1 MRQSIFILLLF
12 SISLHNNTVAQS
24 KLNNASELEFYR
36 QYGFFTNP
44 GEYETMYAN
53 LPDSIS
59 EICKI
64 IKAQLI
70 HPFGDLPQYRDIIP
84 EERSCEDLKYP
95 TVQTILAG
103 LKQYNP
109 DGLILN
115 RKPADRLVVSCR
127 YHAILLASI
136 LKYKGIPVRVR
147 YGFANYL
154 IPDYHICHAVCEVW
168 NKNENR
174 WMLVDPDRQ
183 KVDIPKG
190 QFQFAQDVWTNDL
203 NGKLESDKYGVPG
216 WWGSNII
223 LLDLCQDLASVL
235 GNEHIYYNMPPLVV
249 DKTTNYKTLS
259 ADNLALMNNI
269 AALMGNVDGNLNELK
284 EIYEKN
290 KQLHLLNSFVYK
302 GQDFTEKMNIQESCI
317 KKDAQKPEIEW
328 VAIPAGT
335 FMMGSRE
342 TEIGRYPDET
352 QHEVT
357 LSAFKMSKYEVTFE
371 QYSLFCEATG
381 ARNPCPMKGLLD
393 KYPVSNIT
401 WFEAT
406 KFAEW
411 MGCRL
416 PTEAEFEYAARG
428 GTITPFFSGNSLNTE
443 QANFDKGKSEK
454 NIKPVG
460 SYAPNAYGLYDMTGN
475 LWEWTSGWYGDYS
488 TSYQSNPKGPSNG
501 TLKVDRGGGFYSPSA
516 RCRSA
521 CRGGGTPPGNKGNGI
536 GFRLVYSE

>member
-12 SISLHNNTVAQS
+12 GISLHNCTMAQS
-24 KLNNASELEFYR
+24 KRDNASELAFYR

-53 LPDSIS
+53 LPDSIP
-59 EICKI
+59 ELCKI

-70 HPFGDLPQYRDIIP
+70 HPFADLHQYRDVIP

-136 LKYKGIPVRVR
+136 LKYKGIPARVR

-154 IPDYHICHAVCEVW
+154 LPGYHICHAICEVW

-174 WMLVDPDRQ
+174 WILVDPDRQ

-190 QFQFAQDVWTNDL
+190 QFQFAHNVWIDDL
-203 NGKLESDKYGVPG
+203 NNKIESDKYGVPG
-216 WWGSNII
+216 YWGSNVI
-223 LLDLCQDLASVL
+223 LLGLCQDLASVL
-235 GNEHIYYNMPPLVV
+235 GNEHIYYNVPPLVA
-249 DKTTNYKTLS
+249 DETTSYKTMS
-259 ADNLALMNNI
+259 TDNIALMNNV
-269 AALMGNVDGNLNELK
+269 ATLLENVDGNLNELK
-284 EIYEKN
+284 KIYKKN
-290 KQLHLLNSFVYK
+290 KQLHLSNSFVYK
-302 GQDFTEKMNIQESCI
+302 NQELTEKKDIQASCI
-317 KKDAQKPEIEW
+317 KKDALKPVIEW
-328 VAIPAGT
+328 VEIPAGT
-335 FMMGSRE
+335 FMMGSPE
-342 TEIGRYPDET
+342 SEIGRYPDET
-352 QHEVT
+352 QHEVS
-357 LSAFKMSKYEVTFE
+357 LSTFKMSKYEITFE
-371 QYSLFCEATG
+371 QYALFCEASG
-381 ARNPCPMKGLLD
+381 VKNPFPMIGIIE

-401 WFEAT
+401 WNEAT
-406 KFAEW
+406 EFAKW

-416 PTEAEFEYAARG
+416 PTEAEFEYASRG
-428 GTITPFFSGNSLNTE
+428 GTLTPFFTGKDLIKE
-443 QANFDKGKSEK
+443 QANFDKGKSKK
-454 NIKPVG
+454 NTMPVG

-475 LWEWTSGWYGDYS
+475 LWEWTSDWYGK
-488 TSYQSNPKGPSNG
+488 YQKSAKSNPKGPSNG
-501 TLKVDRGGGFYSPSA
+501 TLKVDRGGGFYSPGA